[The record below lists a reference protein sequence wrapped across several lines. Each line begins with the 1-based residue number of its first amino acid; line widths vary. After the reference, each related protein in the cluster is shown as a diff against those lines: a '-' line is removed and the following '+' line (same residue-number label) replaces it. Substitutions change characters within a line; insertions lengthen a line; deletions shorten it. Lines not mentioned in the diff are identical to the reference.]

1 VICFEDVTLGY
12 GERVLLQDINLE
24 IKPAERVVILGG
36 SGTGK
41 STLLRTVAGFMAPL
55 QGELLIDDHCVSR
68 SGEILIPPYERKLGM
83 VFQDLALWPHLNVAE
98 NITFGLKMQRVPK
111 AQRERRLKEYLEM
124 IGLEGFAHKSIDT
137 LSGGERQRVAL
148 ARALITQPRILLMD
162 EPLSSLDKSLNRQ
175 LRTEIV
181 RLQEK
186 LGFTLLYVTHDQ
198 EEAAQIATRTLYI
211 KQQRLIEI

>member
-1 VICFEDVTLGY
+1 
-12 GERVLLQDINLE
+12 
-24 IKPAERVVILGG
+24 
-36 SGTGK
+36 
-41 STLLRTVAGFMAPL
+41 MAPL
-55 QGELLIDDHCVSR
+55 QGELVINDHCVSR

-83 VFQDLALWPHLNVAE
+83 VFQDLALWSHLNVAE
-98 NITFGLKMQRVPK
+98 NITFGLKMQRVSK